1 MPRIR
6 QGDIFD
12 YDFGPV
18 IGAELSGRRPGL
30 IISTDEF
37 NGNYGTVIALPMS
50 TAMPA
55 ERYRTRQHVHI
66 AATDSWAS
74 TRQIKAVHQ
83 RRLGAVMG
91 RATPD
96 ELEDAVA
103 SLARRFTTRHRPGEV
118 ATPEGTLPMD
128 AGTLWRLP
136 VTGSGGASFLTTVLV
151 VDYNAGNNLAIMV
164 EVEEREPRP
173 SSPGDVPVTVLDSN
187 SSVTAL
193 IQRVR
198 TMDVGERGL
207 SAAGR
212 IQSESAGAVIRRL
225 ISMIQPPEA

>member
-1 MPRIR
+1 MPSAR
-6 QGDIFD
+6 QGDIHD
-12 YDFGPV
+12 YDLGPV
-18 IGAELSGRRPGL
+18 IGAELPGRRPAR
-30 IISTDEF
+30 IISNNGF
-37 NGNYGTVIALPMS
+37 NERFGTAIALPMS
-50 TAMPA
+50 SAMPA

-66 AATDSWAS
+66 ADTGSWAS
-74 TRQIKAVHQ
+74 TRQVKAVDQ
-83 RRLGAVMG
+83 RRLGAIMG

-96 ELEDAVA
+96 ELDDIIE
-103 SLARRFTTRHRPGEV
+103 SLARRFATPHRTGEV
-118 ATPEGTLPMD
+118 ATADGIVPTD

-136 VTGSGGASFLTTVLV
+136 VIGPGGGMFFTTVLV
-151 VDYNAGNNLAIMV
+151 IDYNAGNSLAITV

-173 SSPGDVPVTVLDSN
+173 GSPGDVPVTVLGSN
-187 SSVTAL
+187 GSVTAL

-212 IQSESAGAVIRRL
+212 IQPESAGAVIRRL